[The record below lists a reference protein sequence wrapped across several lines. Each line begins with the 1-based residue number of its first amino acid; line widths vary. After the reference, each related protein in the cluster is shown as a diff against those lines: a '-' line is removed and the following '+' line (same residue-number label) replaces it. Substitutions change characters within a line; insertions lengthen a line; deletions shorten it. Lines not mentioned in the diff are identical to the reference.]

1 MKNEDMPANAQSFSM
16 IDGECG
22 TAMTHL
28 TKEEIIE
35 NKGETKREKAFWQ
48 VYSSICTSAIHFNPD
63 SCDELARHA
72 INAVNAGFKA
82 LESDNE

>member
-1 MKNEDMPANAQSFSM
+1 MKNQDMTVNPHPPIERES
-16 IDGECG
+16 GEY
-22 TAMTHL
+22 
-28 TKEEIIE
+28 IPSSI
-35 NKGETKREKAFWQ
+35 GETKREKAFWQ